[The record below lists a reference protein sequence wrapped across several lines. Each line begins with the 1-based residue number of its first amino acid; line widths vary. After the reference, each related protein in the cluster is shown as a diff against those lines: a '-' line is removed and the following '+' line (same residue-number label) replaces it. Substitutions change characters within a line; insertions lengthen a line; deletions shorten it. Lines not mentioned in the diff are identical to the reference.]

1 MQSFCREE
9 SAVSIAFS
17 QAQGGET
24 YMFRYLLSKFGS
36 GVLVHPLSSD
46 WEQGVKD
53 YRAGVELVGKELS
66 DRP

>member
-1 MQSFCREE
+1 
-9 SAVSIAFS
+9 
-17 QAQGGET
+17 
-24 YMFRYLLSKFGS
+24 MFRYLLSKFGS
-36 GVLVHPLSSD
+36 GVFVHPLSSD